1 MNVQMKALTI
11 EEIKERADERNYI
24 QGIVRVD
31 LTDVV
36 YDDQESFL
44 DRLSN
49 ALIGDT
55 TLASISQEVVGV
67 LDGYILLKVSGDVSA
82 VLQEELMHQ

>member
-1 MNVQMKALTI
+1 MNVQIKALTI

-55 TLASISQEVVGV
+55 TLAGISQEVVGV

>member
-1 MNVQMKALTI
+1 MNVQMKALTV
-11 EEIKERADERNYI
+11 EEIKERADEHNYI

-55 TLASISQEVVGV
+55 TLTSISQEVVGV
-67 LDGYILLKVSGDVSA
+67 RDGYILFKVSGDASA

>member
-1 MNVQMKALTI
+1 MNVQIKALTI

-55 TLASISQEVVGV
+55 TLAGISQEVVGV
-67 LDGYILLKVSGDVSA
+67 LDGYILLKVSGDASA
-82 VLQEELMHQ
+82 VLLEELIHQ

>member
-1 MNVQMKALTI
+1 MNVQMKALTV
-11 EEIKERADERNYI
+11 EEIKEGADEHNYI

-55 TLASISQEVVGV
+55 TLTSISQEVVGV
-67 LDGYILLKVSGDVSA
+67 LDGYILLKVSGDASD